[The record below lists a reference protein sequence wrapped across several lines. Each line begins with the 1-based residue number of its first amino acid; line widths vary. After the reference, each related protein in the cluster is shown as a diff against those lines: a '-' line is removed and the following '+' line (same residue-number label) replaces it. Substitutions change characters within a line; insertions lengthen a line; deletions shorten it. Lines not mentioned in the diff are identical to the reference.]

1 MIVVDSS
8 VLIFAIRGVLRPST
22 ELLRYEVERSRLL
35 VGDVS
40 LLEVL
45 RGARDEAHA
54 SRLETRLRRFEIVS
68 MLDEKIAL
76 AAARNYRML
85 RSLGITVDKLG
96 DLIIGTYCI
105 ENGHRLLQ
113 DDRDFSPMVKHFGLR
128 LARPRHQPEP

>member
-96 DLIIGTYCI
+96 DFIIGTYCI

-128 LARPRHQPEP
+128 LARPRHQSEP

>member
-45 RGARDEAHA
+45 RGARDEPHA
-54 SRLETRLRRFEIVS
+54 ARLETQLRRFEIVS

-85 RSLGITVDKLG
+85 RSRGITIDKLG

-113 DDRDFSPMVKHFGLR
+113 DDRDFGPMVEHFGLR
-128 LARPRHQPEP
+128 LARPRHLSEQ

>member
-1 MIVVDSS
+1 VIVVDSS
-8 VLIFAIRGVLRPST
+8 VLIFAIRGMLRPST

-54 SRLETRLRRFEIVS
+54 TRLETQLRRFEIVS

-85 RSLGITVDKLG
+85 RSLGITIDKLG

-105 ENGHRLLQ
+105 ENSHRLLQ
-113 DDRDFSPMVKHFGLR
+113 DDRDFGPMVEHLGLR
-128 LARPRHQPEP
+128 LARPRHLSEQ